1 MCKGGFIKPLD
12 MPDAMPLRYMRPLD
26 EESWNK
32 LVAALKRGPTPEQ
45 VEIQKRLLEIAERTK
60 SNYDLP

>member
-1 MCKGGFIKPLD
+1 MTR
-12 MPDAMPLRYMRPLD
+12 RYVRPLD
-26 EESWNK
+26 EETWNK

-45 VEIQKRLLEIAERTK
+45 VEMKKKLLDIAERTR

>member
-1 MCKGGFIKPLD
+1 
-12 MPDAMPLRYMRPLD
+12 MPLRYMRPLD

-45 VEIQKRLLEIAERTK
+45 VEMKKRLLEIAERTR

>member
-1 MCKGGFIKPLD
+1 MCQGRFIKP
-12 MPDAMPLRYMRPLD
+12 PDAPAAMVLRYVGPID

-32 LVAALKRGPTPEQ
+32 VMAALKRGPTPEQ
-45 VEIQKRLLEIAERTK
+45 VKIQKRLLEIAERTR

>member
-1 MCKGGFIKPLD
+1 MTR
-12 MPDAMPLRYMRPLD
+12 RYVRPLD

-45 VEIQKRLLEIAERTK
+45 VEMKKRLLEIAERTR
-60 SNYDLP
+60 SNYDL

>member
-1 MCKGGFIKPLD
+1 MV
-12 MPDAMPLRYMRPLD
+12 LRYVGPID

-32 LVAALKRGPTPEQ
+32 VMAALKRGPTPEQ
-45 VEIQKRLLEIAERTK
+45 VEMKKKLLDIAERTR

>member
-1 MCKGGFIKPLD
+1 MCQGRFIKP
-12 MPDAMPLRYMRPLD
+12 PDAPAAMPLRYMRPLD
-26 EESWNK
+26 EETWNK

-45 VEIQKRLLEIAERTK
+45 VEMKKKLLDIAERTR